1 MTDNLHVNA
10 IKVFVF
16 GTLRNGGYL
25 DYYMDGGLFSG
36 MYYTRGQLMMSELGA
51 AYIDFNEDQAATIG
65 ELYYMNYPGLLR
77 IDHLESRS
85 GEFPKGYD
93 LDIIPIWKMREDKR
107 FTFSESEKSIAFFYR
122 RRNDPVKI
130 LNGDWNSRTKPV
142 QEIGDF
148 MKKDNS
154 RPVEAEDLIQH
165 MIKYLE
171 NK

>member
-16 GTLRNGGYL
+16 GTLRKGGYL
-25 DYYMDGGLFSG
+25 DYYMDGGNFSG
-36 MYYTRGQLMMSELGA
+36 MYYTQGQLMMSELGA
-51 AYIDFNEDQAATIG
+51 AYIDFNDKNAATLG

-93 LDIIPIWKMREDKR
+93 LDIIPIWKMRDDKKN
-107 FTFSESEKSIAFFYR
+107 TFSESEKSIAFFYR

-142 QEIGDF
+142 QEIAEF
-148 MKKDNS
+148 MKNCKSGSVD
-154 RPVEAEDLIQH
+154 AEELIKH

-171 NK
+171 VK